1 MMWKLLHFNAL
12 NLIIK
17 NIANSLHLDVEISSM
32 GSETGGFVNLFT
44 VANRTRELLLQ
55 FLMISES

>member
-1 MMWKLLHFNAL
+1 ML
-12 NLIIK
+12 NEDVTSTLATFRTTI
-17 NIANSLHLDVEISSM
+17 NLALDVEMSSK

-55 FLMISES
+55 ILMISEK